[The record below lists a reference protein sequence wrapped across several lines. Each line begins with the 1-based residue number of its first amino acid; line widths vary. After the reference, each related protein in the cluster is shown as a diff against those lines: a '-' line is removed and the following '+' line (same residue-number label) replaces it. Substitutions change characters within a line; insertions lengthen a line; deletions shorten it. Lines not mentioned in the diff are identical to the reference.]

1 MTGAAA
7 DSSFGI
13 TPEWMVAAW
22 VFAGG
27 FGRESGTLERMVIQG
42 APGLLGRV
50 KSPVKTTSAGRFIT
64 WPGRA
69 VSRAL

>member
-22 VFAGG
+22 VAGG
-27 FGRESGTLERMVIQG
+27 SGRESGTLERMVIQG